1 MLNLDSLASRMPQ
14 AEALHSALQTGAA
27 SAKWLRLT
35 PQLPRPVRVTVSLAL
50 RSAAGSSIAPPHS
63 PELHPSPPQ
72 TEPYKEVPAT
82 MFEASRAW
90 TLEQVIA
97 PLHS

>member
-63 PELHPSPPQ
+63 PELHPSP
-72 TEPYKEVPAT
+72 YKEVPAT
-82 MFEASRAW
+82 MFDPCVSHLLPCHFASW
-90 TLEQVIA
+90 MD
-97 PLHS
+97 